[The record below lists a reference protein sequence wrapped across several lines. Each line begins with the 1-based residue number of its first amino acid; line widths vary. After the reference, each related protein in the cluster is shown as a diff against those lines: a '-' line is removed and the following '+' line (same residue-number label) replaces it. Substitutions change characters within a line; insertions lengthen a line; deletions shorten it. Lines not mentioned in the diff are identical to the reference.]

1 MPPCVPF
8 GWKRVRLSHV
18 IDHRFFALE
27 QKAASNKQKKQKE
40 AKTFLEVDFVSRA
53 PRREPREST
62 RGGRPARGRGE
73 GRGRGGAS
81 RGSTRGQARSQGA
94 PAPAV
99 SDASA
104 FPALA

>member
-1 MPPCVPF
+1 M
-8 GWKRVRLSHV
+8 RLSHV
-18 IDHRFFALE
+18 TDHRFFALE